1 MKNMGKML
9 KQLQEAQTKMMQA
22 QEELA
27 GKTVEGSA
35 GGGMVKVVA
44 NGRHEILSVKIDPSV
59 VDPEDVEMLEDLVG
73 AALNDASSRVDE
85 MIRSEMGRLTGGLGM
100 PGIM

>member
-27 GKTVEGSA
+27 AKTVEGSA
-35 GGGMVKVVA
+35 GGGMVKVVS

-85 MIRSEMGRLTGGLGM
+85 MIRAEMGRLTGGLGM
-100 PGIM
+100 PGVM